1 MLTSQKMCFRV
12 SWHFKFELIRKIAQP
27 LSHTLVLI
35 VLPISLWGLLDMFLY
50 NLWLCVWF
58 SRQLPMYNGDHRWQQ
73 LNPSPGGPYLAY
85 PILSSPQAPVASDY
99 PTYYHAIM
107 PTPCP
112 PVMGF
117 YQPFPGPYPG
127 PLQAGVL
134 NPVSDSS
141 QTQRGRGV
149 SRNPVLQKVRDDS
162 LKGQFTPKR
171 KLAHVLLTLKAS

>member
-1 MLTSQKMCFRV
+1 MPV
-12 SWHFKFELIRKIAQP
+12 
-27 LSHTLVLI
+27 
-35 VLPISLWGLLDMFLY
+35 
-50 NLWLCVWF
+50 
-58 SRQLPMYNGDHRWQQ
+58 YNGDQRWQQ

-85 PILSSPQAPVASDY
+85 PILSSPQAPVTSDY

-117 YQPFPGPYPG
+117 YQPFPGPYTG

-134 NPVSDSS
+134 NPVSDCSERPLPQG

-149 SRNPVLQKVRDDS
+149 SRNPVPHKVTRRDLNPHTQDV
-162 LKGQFTPKR
+162 T
-171 KLAHVLLTLKAS
+171 VLLAGLN